1 MKNYSV
7 GNYLPQTRVMKNIK
21 INKKSKIFE
30 SGSIKNNMVPET
42 WQQMQNLNL
51 SPVHSA
57 KLHSY
62 LYSSLD
68 ENPNY

>member
-1 MKNYSV
+1 MIKNRKSDMKNYSV

-42 WQQMQNLNL
+42 W
-51 SPVHSA
+51 
-57 KLHSY
+57 
-62 LYSSLD
+62 
-68 ENPNY
+68 